1 MAVPLDREFTTEI
14 KLLSA
19 GAVKSG
25 LKGLIDGFQRTTG
38 HEVKTAF
45 ATAPAIQKRVTDGET
60 ADVLIAPTGVLDDL
74 ARDGKVSAANR
85 IPLGRVGVGVVVRDA
100 APVPDIATVEAF
112 KQSVLRAE
120 TLVYNQASTGI
131 YLAGLFDQL
140 GIADHLKAK
149 TKQYPNGVAV
159 LDHVS
164 RGNGREIGFG
174 AVTEIIGHGKSGFRL
189 IGPLPAQIQN
199 YTTYEVTD
207 LAAGAAAN
215 AAQAF
220 VRYLTTP
227 EAKAAFAAAGME

>member
-1 MAVPLDREFTTEI
+1 MDSTVTTEFS
-14 KLLSA
+14 LLSA

-25 LKGLIDGFQRTTG
+25 LRGLIDGFQRTTG
-38 HEVKTAF
+38 HEVNAAF
-45 ATAPAIQKRVTDGET
+45 ATAPAIRKRVSDDET
-60 ADVLIAPTGVLDDL
+60 VDVLIAPTGVLDDL
-74 ARDGKVSAANR
+74 AKNGIMVAANR
-85 IPLGRVGVGVVVRDA
+85 IPVGRVGVGVIARDD

-112 KQSVLRAE
+112 KRSILRTE
-120 TLVYNQASTGI
+120 SIVYNQASTGI
-131 YLAGLFDQL
+131 YLAGLFDRL

-149 TKQYPNGVAV
+149 TKQYPNGAAV
-159 LDHVS
+159 LNHVS
-164 RGNGREIGFG
+164 RGKGREIGFG
-174 AVTEIIGHGKSGFRL
+174 AITEIIGHGNPRLRL